1 MKHLDIA
8 VKKILL
14 SGISDINHP
23 LSATIKIIINELLT
37 ISAPPYT
44 NYFYEK
50 ASEYIFAYLE
60 LGGSYFCHKN
70 LFDYI
75 LRNAGISP
83 AEINYLHTK
92 NPPVVLKKGRIRS
105 IIGKWPASPYNSHN
119 ISDAIDDIITHSLNQ
134 EYGTYQYYTAKKD
147 GTYTA
152 LYLLYVYPDTIL
164 FLDVFRNRFYQLIK
178 E

>member
-1 MKHLDIA
+1 MKNLDVA

-14 SGISDINHP
+14 SGISDINLP
-23 LSATIKIIINELLT
+23 LSTIIEIIINELLT
-37 ISAPPYT
+37 ITASQYT

-50 ASEYIFAYLE
+50 AAEYIFAYLE

-70 LFDYI
+70 LFDYV
-75 LRNAGISP
+75 LQNAGISP
-83 AEINYLHTK
+83 AEISYLHTK
-92 NPPVVLKKGRIRS
+92 NPPVILKKGRVRS
-105 IIGKWPASPYNSHN
+105 IIGKWPASPYNSHT
-119 ISDAIDDIITHSLNQ
+119 ISDAIDDIITRSLNQ

-152 LYLLYVYPDTIL
+152 LYLLYVSPDTIL